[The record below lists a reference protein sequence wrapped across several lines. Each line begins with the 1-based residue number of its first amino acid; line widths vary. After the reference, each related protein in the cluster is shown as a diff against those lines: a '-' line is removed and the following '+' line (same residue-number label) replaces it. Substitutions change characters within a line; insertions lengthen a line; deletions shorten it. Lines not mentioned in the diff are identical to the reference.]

1 MHRSQQGLTSHCFVE
16 LREAKDS
23 IHPMPTDRPVP
34 TASDDDTDMMFRQV
48 MTAQVAAGSPA
59 NPPVEMTAVMADP
72 GNAGG
77 HDRPMMN
84 GVGSANVDPM
94 RTAEARSMSLAPSA
108 ADHGG
113 EDNDASPTLVLPT
126 GPVRVQGDL
135 APSPLPGSS
144 LLLDQQPDS
153 AASDLVRSTGRV
165 QQGEQ
170 ASPLQWMMRLGE
182 FFHRASTAVSGT
194 AGTAQAMVH
203 QEVRTSWSPT
213 TSRNHEGTTW
223 AASQMSAPL
232 MPSTTSQHL
241 QNVSPLLQGQPL
253 AAGLP
258 TYTNSEGTSDS
269 VHREDVQVEVRRQLG
284 GILGQLQ
291 EERARAETAL
301 AQAQSMR
308 QQLERERL
316 RTAGGGVGGIPD
328 GVPVFSLTRQDTDGM
343 DGQLSFERNEGRD
356 AGWNVLPIP
365 GQGPVGPSTSGAM
378 HVGGSG
384 HLTAAASGATLDE
397 RIRRGDGNP
406 LGLLG
411 LDRDNSRAGGQ
422 SHGLP
427 EQSQAL
433 PGRTVMG
440 SWQPVGGGR
449 QGVSVVQGQS
459 RGLPEQSQALPGRY
473 FSDDQ
478 PHVSPGI
485 AVSASNESHLG
496 RSLRDLLGLG
506 RTQSPPRNMAGPEPT
521 GTEGTPPTMSTAD
534 RVLLSMARGI
544 EELLKKNQGAGRP
557 GQPEAVKP
565 GAHELPKLPE
575 YDPETAAIDMVH
587 WVTHIG
593 PILEDIS
600 DTSGLWWSET
610 LRQSSLWYQE
620 YAAASPLHRL
630 QLKPIAEGQLQKPEW
645 SRVERRAV
653 AMLLTAIPDSLRR
666 DIITHGDMTAM
677 GVMCRIMTVYQPG
690 NKQEKSLILKNLEAP
705 GESTTS
711 SQAAQGLRRWL
722 LWLKRARTLG
732 IVEPDASILMKG
744 LDNLSQRVIR
754 SDSELAF
761 RVSLVRASLQVDN
774 NPQPSTVLQYH
785 QHLLAELE
793 THARTSAREPS
804 SSTTTLPTIKGLTTA
819 PNASGGSEQTPK
831 SPSPTATSDVCR
843 FFLKEKGCN
852 RGNKCRYK
860 HSMAGLTKEE
870 KKTKCLACGATNH
883 RAKDCTVPGSKRKD
897 KDGTGEPG
905 REPSS
910 CSSTTT
916 TAMGSDGVTVPA
928 GGQRPMKAI
937 TFDTQEA
944 TEMKSL
950 MAKAIDEIRRLQVL
964 RLDGTD
970 DDPEDRKALLD
981 SGATHALRGASEWER
996 LTTKNVEVTLAGEGK
1011 ATMQQSDAGTLLVDS
1026 KTPGLQTI
1034 VPLGKVISS
1043 LGYALSW
1050 TQEGCWLVC
1059 PDGRKEKLHLKNGC
1073 PEIEEEKGL
1082 KLIEELENQLR
1093 DTAAASARHL
1103 HEVTVSWWTALQRYV
1118 ETKEAKY
1125 VKEAVNKAAFLKSL
1139 GEEEMV
1145 RLHDFGSMDP
1155 WERLKALPV
1164 NRRRRKRLCR
1174 STTWVVR
1181 WNRLERGRD
1190 PIWALDGM
1198 HDAVVLDLDSLKGR
1212 LPEEELWRVLLWAAL
1227 EGKISAMVLQDVALN
1242 EDQHR
1247 DEEQFR
1253 AKVHY
1258 LNLLATL
1265 ARFRRK
1271 ISGGRIE
1278 TALVLEKPAS
1288 MKIGATWAADGAYR
1302 KFAEEVGIEGGAMAA
1317 MDIANYVIQWC
1328 GLQGPTRAKMAK
1340 LASEAAWRTHVL
1352 NNHQPFERNCA
1363 VCVRNAATGRQHRS
1377 TLHPMAYT
1385 LSIDVA
1391 GPLKHQGVT
1400 PDSKGL
1406 RYFLIG
1412 AYRFPRL
1419 EGVSPEAGFP
1429 LPGAEDEE
1437 FSEGEEQPGDA
1448 DPFGAGVEP
1457 GRDEMP
1463 EEGMPSEEEEK
1474 KAWKKMMEG
1483 FTTPIALE
1491 TAYFAVPMRNKKA
1504 ASVLPAL
1511 QRIYVD
1517 VKALGF
1523 PMHRVHGDRAGELRS
1538 KMVRNWILKKG
1549 MLPTTTEGD
1558 NPASNGVAEAGVK
1571 YLKKRIRVMLDFG
1584 AVHKTAWPLALHAA
1598 ASTQRCDRMGLPS
1611 PMLAPFGSPCY
1622 IKTKRYKTGAV
1633 EDLGP
1638 KWTRG
1643 KYLGP
1648 STDVRGGHCILK
1660 DGGGYVQTT
1669 HVRTPVEPPLLEDVA
1684 PPLIVEPTWRLRAKT
1699 KPENAGEPP
1708 KPSARGAAKDAPAP
1722 DGRRRRIKTKSPPSS
1737 PLESSAPIIRA
1748 VRARTGGQGT
1758 LAEVNAFA
1766 QHLLNMEDFS
1776 KEGCLEMLEKLVVA
1790 ARVRTR
1796 RGAGYFQAFGAYC
1809 QGGNRGI
1816 TVQTRNKEA
1825 VVKYLNEY
1833 LKRAT
1838 NHLQDGSVTW
1848 ATVGVFTGNA
1858 IPPHTDVHNKRGSWN
1873 YVVEISDRSRR
1884 GLWVS
1889 GDDQSNPARGEAV
1902 RGEVLQVLP
1911 DGSQSVGRFYDITN
1925 RATGFNPKKFHGF
1938 LPSSA
1943 NDWLLVG
1950 YTPSGFE
1957 KLKTDELER
1966 LVELG
1971 FPLEAEDPLE
1981 EEDDDDLEEEDD
1993 DDEEER
1999 IPDDPDPDQYNE
2011 VSEEEY
2017 TDRDDEEPEDNT
2029 EPMDAEFVG
2038 EWEIHVNEPTGVRKV
2053 QLMEGP
2059 NVEDLSTAERKCRNL
2074 SLEAVDEKLAME
2086 DLEKLQG
2093 YLHEKGL
2100 ENPRI
2105 MKAEPEYT
2113 KGMEELLDSMQAPVD
2128 VVYNV
2133 DPTEA
2138 KMHLGLWK
2146 DPILEEFGVVKKGFD
2161 RTTMGELLKKF
2172 KADDMLVVPA
2182 KIVYTIKP
2190 PKKGSEALFRRKA
2203 RIVACG
2209 NMIDEQLLDCFASGA
2224 AGETLRCVLVE
2235 SGRRKWYIGAI
2246 DVTGA
2251 FLLTPMPTE
2260 EGEKV
2265 VVVTPPHV
2273 LVLLGVVSK
2282 QERWKLT
2289 RALYGLRQ
2297 SPRLWAQYRDSVLKD
2312 FTIDLGGRKVILK
2325 QGDIEPNLWSVHYVD
2340 ESQVI
2345 GAILIYVD
2353 DILICGERQLVEAL
2367 GERFRAEWEVSE
2379 LELCDEGRVVRF
2391 LGCEIQR
2398 TETGCYF
2405 LNQEA
2410 YIAELLRAYDVPK
2423 SQLGL
2428 VPCPREWMT
2437 MDEEEE
2443 GPERSPK
2450 DPGAIREA
2458 QKITG
2463 ELLWLTQRSRPDL
2476 AFHLSIMASHVLK
2489 NPEKVVKVGS
2499 RILGFLQRTKARGL
2513 LLVPGGV
2520 TLQAFSDSSFAPT
2533 GRRSHTGTLVCLY
2546 NCPVAWRSGRQSF
2559 VTLSTAECELV
2570 ASIDSIVLARAV
2582 MAVVRQLNIQVNML
2596 ELQIDNMAAVGLSSD
2611 GAGSWRTRHLKV
2623 RASYLR
2629 EQAKSGF
2636 LRVLH
2641 CRGQVQKADL
2651 LTKPLPKDRHEEL
2664 CRLWGLQVPL
2674 ATELKAKILR
2684 ILLMCGWVCG
2694 TKAENPQAPL
2704 QLDGSVEFYVLVVLV
2719 GIVMVVLWEFLRW
2732 AYDKT
2737 VRWFGR
2743 RLDPKRNKRLERL
2756 RNMVEDELAE
2766 QLNDRLR
2773 MPSTRPMMMDA
2784 QIQCNMGMT
2793 RLMSAEPARIEI
2805 REVERE
2811 VPTWHPGPFYV
2822 TNGGDHVHVS
2832 RDCWGL
2838 RNASQIQIRT
2848 FCACCRNGGRQLY
2861 PTRTF

>member
-1 MHRSQQGLTSHCFVE
+1 MTAHACVVMDDFPEALRVRFTGQDPASLETMAASTGRQKRACLDLDSQTTAPLNANGPPSAQLPEKSQKLLDIALSYLLHHSIDLSCHRSQNVLSVVAKVDDSRADFWNGLTGFESSNPADVIWPMQVE
-16 LREAKDS
+16 APHPRRDLFSILRSVDHGSGGDS
-23 IHPMPTDRPVP
+23 GKWQGCDMPRASEPAMAAHDFTRPVAP
-34 TASDDDTDMMFRQV
+34 DDDTDTMYQQV
-48 MTAQVAAGSPA
+48 MTAQVAAGSPLNHSA
-59 NPPVEMTAVMADP
+59 DLDAVVGTRQDAGQVERPVMNGIGPASADLRHH
-72 GNAGG
+72 A
-77 HDRPMMN
+77 DARPM
-84 GVGSANVDPM
+84 
-94 RTAEARSMSLAPSA
+94 RLAPSA
-108 ADHGG
+108 ADRGR
-113 EDNDASPTLVLPT
+113 EDNDASSPLVLPT
-126 GPVRVQGDL
+126 GPVSASGDL

-144 LLLDQQPDS
+144 LLLDPPPDS
-153 AASDLVRSTGRV
+153 GASDAIRPTGRV
-165 QQGEQ
+165 RQGEQ
-170 ASPLQWMMRLGE
+170 ANSWKCSGIGSPGGE
-182 FFHRASTAVSGT
+182 SKLEPDGEQT
-194 AGTAQAMVH
+194 
-203 QEVRTSWSPT
+203 PC
-213 TSRNHEGTTW
+213 
-223 AASQMSAPL
+223 
-232 MPSTTSQHL
+232 
-241 QNVSPLLQGQPL
+241 
-253 AAGLP
+253 
-258 TYTNSEGTSDS
+258 TSDS
-269 VHREDVQVEVRRQLG
+269 VHREDVQAEVRRQLSG
-284 GILGQLQ
+284 VLGQLQ
-291 EERARAETAL
+291 EERLRAESAL

-316 RTAGGGVGGIPD
+316 RKTGGELEGIPD
-328 GVPVFSLTRQDTDGM
+328 GVPVFSMTGQDDGGLDGHVMVQLDLTRQVMCMLERVDVWPGTIRDWKFNLM
-343 DGQLSFERNEGRD
+343 DYQSNHAHYLDKRLWDRWVKGVWGKFNLVDYRSNHTHYLVLIMIVINTGQ
-356 AGWNVLPIP
+356 
-365 GQGPVGPSTSGAM
+365 
-378 HVGGSG
+378 
-384 HLTAAASGATLDE
+384 TLVWLMSPE
-397 RIRRGDGNP
+397 H
-406 LGLLG
+406 
-411 LDRDNSRAGGQ
+411 AGG
-422 SHGLP
+422 
-427 EQSQAL
+427 
-433 PGRTVMG
+433 
-440 SWQPVGGGR
+440 
-449 QGVSVVQGQS
+449 
-459 RGLPEQSQALPGRY
+459 
-473 FSDDQ
+473 
-478 PHVSPGI
+478 
-485 AVSASNESHLG
+485 
-496 RSLRDLLGLG
+496 
-506 RTQSPPRNMAGPEPT
+506 
-521 GTEGTPPTMSTAD
+521 EGAAPTMTTTD

-544 EELLKKNQGAGRP
+544 EELLKKTQSP
-557 GQPEAVKP
+557 TKTGQPEAVKP
-565 GAHELPKLPE
+565 GAQELPKLPE

-587 WVTHIG
+587 WMTHIG

-600 DTSGLWWSET
+600 DTSGLWWGET
-610 LRQSSLWYQE
+610 LRQSSVWYQE
-620 YAAASPLHRL
+620 YASASPLQRL
-630 QLKPIAEGQLQKPEW
+630 QLKPVAEGQLQKPEW

-653 AMLLTAIPDSLRR
+653 AMLLSAIPDSLRR

-677 GVMCRIMTVYQPG
+677 GVVCRILTVYQPG
-690 NKQEKSLILKNLEAP
+690 NKQEKSLILKNLESP

-744 LDNLSQRVIR
+744 LDNLTQRVIR

-793 THARTSAREPS
+793 THARTTAREPS
-804 SSTTTLPTIKGLTTA
+804 SSTTTLPVVKGLVA
-819 PNASGGSEQTPK
+819 ASSAHGGSDQTPK
-831 SPSPTATSDVCR
+831 TPSSSTTTDVCR
-843 FFLKEKGCN
+843 FFLKDKGCS

-870 KKTKCLACGATNH
+870 KKSKCLACGATTH
-883 RAKDCTVPGSKRKD
+883 RAKDCMVPGAKRK
-897 KDGTGEPG
+897 E
-905 REPSS
+905 REAGGDAGHDLTPTSPTATS
-910 CSSTTT
+910 
-916 TAMGSDGVTVPA
+916 AMGSDGSVKPA

-937 TFDTQEA
+937 TFEAQEA

-950 MAKAIDEIRRLQVL
+950 MAKALDEIRRLQVL
-964 RLDGTD
+964 RLDGAKD
-970 DDPEDRKALLD
+970 DMEVRKALLD

-996 LTTKNVEVTLAGEGK
+996 STTKNVDVTLAGEGK
-1011 ATMQQSDAGTLLVDS
+1011 ARMQQSEAGTLLVDS
-1026 KTPGLQTI
+1026 ETPGLQTI
-1034 VPLGKVISS
+1034 VPLGKVIST

-1050 TQEGCWLVC
+1050 TPEGCWLVC
-1059 PDGRKEKLHLKNGC
+1059 PDGKKEKLHLRNGC

-1093 DTAAASARHL
+1093 DTTEASARHL
-1103 HEVTVSWWTALQRYV
+1103 HDVSVSWWTALQRYV
-1118 ETKEAKY
+1118 ETQEVKY
-1125 VKEAVNKAAFLKSL
+1125 VKEVVNKAVFLKSL
-1139 GEEEMV
+1139 DEEEMV
-1145 RLHDFGSMDP
+1145 RLHDFGNMEP
-1155 WERLKALPV
+1155 WERLKTLPV

-1174 STTWVVR
+1174 SSTWVVR

-1198 HDAVVLDLDSLKGR
+1198 HDAVVLDLDR
-1212 LPEEELWRVLLWAAL
+1212 LRGQIPEEELWKVLLWAAL
-1227 EGKISAMVLQDVALN
+1227 EGKISAMVLQDVTLN
-1242 EDQHR
+1242 EVQHR
-1247 DEEQFR
+1247 DDEPFR

-1278 TALVLEKPAS
+1278 TALVLERPAS

-1302 KFAEEVGIEGGAMAA
+1302 KFAEEVGIEGGSMATS
-1317 MDIANYVIQWC
+1317 DIANYVIRWC
-1328 GLQGPTRAKMAK
+1328 GLQGPTRARLAK

-1352 NNHQPFERNCA
+1352 NHHQPFERNCA

-1391 GPLKHQGVT
+1391 GPLKYPGVT
-1400 PDSKGL
+1400 PDSKSL

-1429 LPGAEDEE
+1429 LPSAEDEE

-1457 GRDEMP
+1457 GKDEMP

-1483 FTTPIALE
+1483 FTTPVALE

-1571 YLKKRIRVMLDFG
+1571 YLKKRIRILLDSG
-1584 AVHKTAWPLALHAA
+1584 AVHKAAWPLALHAA
-1598 ASTQRCDRMGLPS
+1598 ASMQRCDRMGLPS

-1648 STDVRGGHCILK
+1648 SMDVRGGHCILK
-1660 DGGGYVQTT
+1660 DGGGYVQTV
-1669 HVRTPVEPPLLEDVA
+1669 HVRTPVEPPPLKDVVS
-1684 PPLIVEPTWRLRAKT
+1684 PLIVEPALRLRSKT
-1699 KPENAGEPP
+1699 RPAD
-1708 KPSARGAAKDAPAP
+1708 ARPHARDAPTGAAPR
-1722 DGRRRRIKTKSPPSS
+1722 DGRRRRLRAKSS
-1737 PLESSAPIIRA
+1737 PSTSPVGPSTPSVRVMRA
-1748 VRARTGGQGT
+1748 QGRSRET
-1758 LAEVNAFA
+1758 LAEVKALA

-1776 KEGCLEMLEKLVVA
+1776 KEGRLELLEKLVVA
-1790 ARVRTR
+1790 AKVRTR
-1796 RGAGYFQAFGAYC
+1796 RGEGCFQAFGAYC

-1825 VVKYLNEY
+1825 VVMYLNEY
-1833 LKRAT
+1833 LKKAT
-1838 NHLQDGSVTW
+1838 SHLPEGSVTW
-1848 ATVGVFTGNA
+1848 ATLGVFMGNA

-1873 YVVEISDRSRR
+1873 YVVEISDRSQR

-1889 GDDQSNPARGEAV
+1889 GDDDSNPARGEAV
-1902 RGEVLQVLP
+1902 RGDMPQVLP
-1911 DGSQSVGRFYDITN
+1911 DGSQGVGRFYDIRH

-1938 LPSSA
+1938 LPNSA

-1957 KLKTDELER
+1957 KLTEGELNK

-1971 FPLEAEDPLE
+1971 FPIETEDPIE
-1981 EEDDDDLEEEDD
+1981 EEEENDDEDPDDEDDDSDN
-1993 DDEEER
+1993 EEER

-2011 VSEEEY
+2011 VSDEEY

-2038 EWEIHVNEPTGVRKV
+2038 KWEIHVDEPTGVRKV
-2053 QLMEGP
+2053 QMLEGP
-2059 NVEDLSTAERKCRNL
+2059 SAEDLSMAQRKCRNL
-2074 SLEAVDEKLAME
+2074 TLEAVDEKLAME

-2093 YLHEKGL
+2093 YLHEKGV
-2100 ENPRI
+2100 ENPRV
-2105 MKAEPEYT
+2105 MKAEPEFT
-2113 KGMEELLDSMQAPVD
+2113 KGMEELLESMRTPVD

-2133 DPTEA
+2133 DPAEA
-2138 KMHLGLWK
+2138 KAHLDFWK

-2161 RTTMGELLKKF
+2161 RTTMGELLKRF
-2172 KADDMLVVPA
+2172 KMDDMLVVPA
-2182 KIVYTIKP
+2182 KVVYTIKP
-2190 PKKGSEALFRRKA
+2190 PKKGSQALYRRKA

-2273 LVLLGVVSK
+2273 LVLLGVVNK

-2312 FTIDLGGRKVILK
+2312 FVVNMDGRKVVLK
-2325 QGDIEPNLWSVHYVD
+2325 QGDIEPNLWSVHYAG
-2340 ESQVI
+2340 ENRVI

-2353 DILICGERQLVEAL
+2353 DILICGDRRLVETL
-2367 GERFRAEWEVSE
+2367 GERFKAEWEVSE

-2405 LNQEA
+2405 INQEA
-2410 YIAELLRAYDVPK
+2410 YIAELLRAYEVPK
-2423 SQLGL
+2423 TQMGL
-2428 VPCPREWMT
+2428 VPCPREWMA

-2443 GPERSPK
+2443 NPAESSK
-2450 DPGAIREA
+2450 SPGAIREA

-2463 ELLWLTQRSRPDL
+2463 ELLWISQRSRPDL

-2489 NPEKVVKVGS
+2489 NPEKVIQIGS

-2582 MAVVRQLNIQVNML
+2582 MAVIRQLDIQVNVL

-2629 EQAKSGF
+2629 EQAKFGF
-2636 LRVLH
+2636 LKVCH
-2641 CRGQVQKADL
+2641 CRGQFQKADL

-2664 CRLWGLQVPL
+2664 CRLWGLQGLL

-2694 TKAENPQAPL
+2694 SKAENPQASL
-2704 QLDGSVEFYVLVVLV
+2704 QLDGSIEFYILMMMACITMLVA
-2719 GIVMVVLWEFLRW
+2719 WEVLRW
-2732 AYDKT
+2732 AYGKT
-2737 VRWFGR
+2737 MRWFDR
-2743 RLDPKRNKRLERL
+2743 RWDPRRSRRLERL

-2773 MPSTRPMMMDA
+2773 TPATRPIMVDA
-2784 QIQCNMGMT
+2784 QVQCSMGMT

-2822 TNGGDHVHVS
+2822 TNGGDHVHIT

-2861 PTRTF
+2861 ATRTI